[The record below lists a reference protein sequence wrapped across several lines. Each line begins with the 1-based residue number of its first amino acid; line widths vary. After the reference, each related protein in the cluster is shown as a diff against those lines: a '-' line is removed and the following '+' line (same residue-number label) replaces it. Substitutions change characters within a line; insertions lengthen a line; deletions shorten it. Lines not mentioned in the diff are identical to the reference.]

1 MKKYFNYLGFLRF
14 FRNHKSEFKVHC
26 IGSTSRIVI
35 LVTRITH
42 KLESSVRGRMADKV
56 GMFVKTSI
64 TIFTQ
69 PELVRPTLR
78 LALVLRK
85 LNARLMR
92 GCHIENSITNIK
104 MEKTFQFIRIIKK
117 KHHRLYFVLFHNHNH
132 NHNHN
137 HSLHL

>member
-1 MKKYFNYLGFLRF
+1 MKKYFNFMGFLRF

-26 IGSTSRIVI
+26 IGFTSRVVI

-42 KLESSVRGRMADKV
+42 KLESSVRGRMTDKV

-92 GCHIENSITNIK
+92 RCHIENSITIIK
-104 MEKTFQFIRIIKK
+104 DEKVFQFYGIPKVFQK
-117 KHHRLYFVLFHNHNH
+117 
-132 NHNHN
+132 
-137 HSLHL
+137 S

>member
-1 MKKYFNYLGFLRF
+1 M
-14 FRNHKSEFKVHC
+14 
-26 IGSTSRIVI
+26 
-35 LVTRITH
+35 TRITH

-104 MEKTFQFIRIIKK
+104 MEKTVQFTRIIKK